1 MSKRHGLILYVIIG
15 ICRLGCSS
23 TLNYLTTALIN
34 DYEPS
39 VRPVGPGFET
49 TQVTVDMA
57 IRQLISLNEPEQVAL
72 FNIWMR
78 LGWNDCHLVWNP
90 DAFDGI
96 ESIVLPVS
104 LIWKPDITLYN
115 SISEEFYGFD
125 SFRALIHFDGNV
137 TYNFP
142 TKVEASCPID
152 VSRFPFDRQV
162 CDLMFGSWVYN
173 GFQLNVTSR
182 QSNADLSS
190 VKENVEFIIDN
201 APIVRHE
208 LYYGCCAHPFPDVT
222 VYIHLTRKPDYYIT
236 NIIIPSVLV
245 TVVASFGFLL
255 PVDSG
260 EKVGLELTVMLAMS
274 VFQLL
279 VADQLP
285 PSADSTPW
293 IAMFFTFTLVL
304 SGGSSLWQV
313 IVLNIHHRGHR
324 KMPAWLKSFI
334 LRPLAYVTCVSL
346 PNSVHPFQHSNKQD
360 NTKRQLCQAEC
371 NGRSNG
377 QQTVQFTGDYYD
389 DDSEFWI
396 QFALVLDRVGL
407 FVFLISFAIGCSYIF
422 LGIKSKSHEGL

>member
-1 MSKRHGLILYVIIG
+1 MFYI
-15 ICRLGCSS
+15 
-23 TLNYLTTALIN
+23 
-34 DYEPS
+34 
-39 VRPVGPGFET
+39 F
-49 TQVTVDMA
+49 
-57 IRQLISLNEPEQVAL
+57 
-72 FNIWMR
+72 
-78 LGWNDCHLVWNP
+78 
-90 DAFDGI
+90 
-96 ESIVLPVS
+96 
-104 LIWKPDITLYN
+104 

-201 APIVRHE
+201 APIMRHE

-293 IAMFFTFTLVL
+293 IGKTYL
-304 SGGSSLWQV
+304 SLKEENN
-313 IVLNIHHRGHR
+313 IVRI
-324 KMPAWLKSFI
+324 
-334 LRPLAYVTCVSL
+334 
-346 PNSVHPFQHSNKQD
+346 SV
-360 NTKRQLCQAEC
+360 R
-371 NGRSNG
+371 
-377 QQTVQFTGDYYD
+377 
-389 DDSEFWI
+389 
-396 QFALVLDRVGL
+396 
-407 FVFLISFAIGCSYIF
+407 
-422 LGIKSKSHEGL
+422 